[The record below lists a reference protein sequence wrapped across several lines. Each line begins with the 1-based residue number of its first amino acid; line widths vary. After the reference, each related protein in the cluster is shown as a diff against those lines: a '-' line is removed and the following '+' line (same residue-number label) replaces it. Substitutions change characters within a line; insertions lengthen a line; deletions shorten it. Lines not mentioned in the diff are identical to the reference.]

1 MFQIFNSFLNEI
13 KQDVKVNCFFV
24 EEIGP
29 ETGIA
34 LKESLD
40 LGGIVFIAGDRLS
53 ENHMEQ
59 SVQSSLFA
67 NKIFLPKGTFKLAQ
81 LMRVPIYFISVL
93 KIKNKYKIYLE
104 KQKTY
109 NFDELVNSYSK
120 FLEKMISIQPLQFYN
135 FYDFFG

>member
-1 MFQIFNSFLNEI
+1 
-13 KQDVKVNCFFV
+13 
-24 EEIGP
+24 
-29 ETGIA
+29 
-34 LKESLD
+34 
-40 LGGIVFIAGDRLS
+40 
-53 ENHMEQ
+53 MEQ
-59 SVQSSLFA
+59 SVQSSLFS
-67 NKIFLPKGTFKLAQ
+67 NKIFLPKGTFKLAC

-104 KQKTY
+104 KQETY